1 MAEQKWEEAKG
12 VVERESREFGEAVDA
27 VVEEVREGADEV
39 QRGGRGG
46 RRVASGGW
54 WPW

>member
-1 MAEQKWEEAKG
+1 LAQEKWGQAAELIEKEKEELG
-12 VVERESREFGEAVDA
+12 QAVDA

-39 QRGGRGG
+39 GKGTRAVGK
-46 RRVASGGW
+46 VAGGGW